1 MRVRPPAV
9 AGRFYPADARALRS
23 VIAEQLGEHRPP
35 PPEIQPLRPKA
46 IVVPHAGYVFSGR
59 VAASA
64 FALLRR
70 PGPPVERV
78 VLLGP
83 AHTVALEGMAVS
95 SADVW
100 ETPLGTVPVD
110 SDCRDRLAARPHVAV
125 DDRPHTLE
133 HSLEVEVPFL
143 QSVLAP
149 GWTLVPIVVGN
160 ARPEWVADA
169 LDCCWGGDETLIVV
183 STDMSHFEP
192 DARAREHDHRTAL
205 SVLASRDTD
214 IGTRDACG
222 ARPLKG
228 LIVASRR
235 HGLQPELVDTANSA
249 DAGADPDRV
258 VGYASFAYEPVP

>member
-1 MRVRPPAV
+1 MRIRRPAV
-9 AGRFYPADARALRS
+9 AGRFYPGDALSLRS
-23 VIAEQLGEHRPP
+23 LIAEQLGESHRPP
-35 PPEIQPLRPKA
+35 PEIEPRRPKA
-46 IVVPHAGYVFSGR
+46 IVVPHAGYIYSGR
-59 VAASA
+59 VAAA
-64 FALLRR
+64 GFDLLRR
-70 PGPPVERV
+70 PGPRIERV

-83 AHTVALEGMAVS
+83 AHTVALEGMAIS

-110 SDCRDRLAARPHVAV
+110 TECRDRLAARPHIAV
-125 DDRPHTLE
+125 DDRPHALE

-143 QSVLAP
+143 QSVLRP

-160 ARPEWVADA
+160 ALPEWVADT
-169 LDCCWGGDETLIVV
+169 LDACWGGDETLIVV

-192 DARAREHDHRTAL
+192 DARAREHDLRTAL
-205 SVLASRDTD
+205 DVLASRETQ

-228 LIVASRR
+228 LIVAARR
-235 HGLQPELVDTANSA
+235 HGLRPELLSTANSA